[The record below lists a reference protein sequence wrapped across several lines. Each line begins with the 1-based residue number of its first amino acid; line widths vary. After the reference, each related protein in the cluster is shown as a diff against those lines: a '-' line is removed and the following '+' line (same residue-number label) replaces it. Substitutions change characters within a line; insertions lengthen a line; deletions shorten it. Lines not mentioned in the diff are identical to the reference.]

1 MNNIFSR
8 LTTRV
13 SLAMIVIVV
22 LSMAVIVRHWV
33 FVTAPALKAAEQ
45 TKAELLIT
53 PYTQLLEAAV
63 DENDE
68 VRLGEILNQLVLLKD
83 STWHEPVVLSLKISL
98 LDGRVIERRNKVKHK
113 AVPSRTPFRTEMPI
127 FSPRTT
133 ELLGSVKLEY
143 NDAFYNRLIG
153 EVWWEMGGSMGLALL
168 LLLGMQYWVRRLL
181 KPLTDLSNRL
191 VHMDPDSQVSLPP
204 ADRAVSAEIRQVWGS
219 IEQLLARLRQRDEA
233 LEEGHTAARAALQAK
248 LEAEAANQE
257 KSQFL
262 ANMSHELRTP
272 LNAII
277 GYSEMLYE
285 DVNESGNAEM
295 ADDLVHIARSG
306 KHLLSLINDVLD
318 LSKIDAGEMRL
329 YLNDVSLPQLV
340 SEVLDTVEPLIASNG
355 NSITVGCDERIGSIH
370 TDAARLKQVL
380 VNILGNAAKFT
391 HDGEVS
397 LSVERV
403 TDETGEWVEFRVV
416 DTGIGISEKQQ
427 EHLFKAFTQVDE
439 SATRQYGGTGLG
451 LTISRNMCQLMGG
464 DIAVTSQLGSGSKFV
479 TRVPVEVVNS
489 DGESR
494 VVTTLNR
501 QPVPTP
507 AHVTNENF
515 SGNGAERHEKSPAIL
530 VIDDD
535 PSVGDLLQRTLV
547 GEGFYIEAAGSG
559 REGLE
564 RAVELVPDLIILD
577 VVMSDMSGWPVL
589 SQLKKNPALL
599 HVPVIMHSMTDER
612 AMAATLGAADYIN
625 KPADKHELIGVIKNH
640 LHNSVVSTVL
650 VVGGSVDTRRLAR
663 MVFENEGWDIVESA
677 DSEVGLMRVAEKI
690 PSVIVLDTDL
700 PTMSATEFV
709 QKLEGNEK
717 WKPIPVLV
725 LTGHSISDTEREQLL
740 AHVDM
745 VIEKGAYSLD
755 TLLRRLRELIGPPRS
770 ETATG

>member
-13 SLAMIVIVV
+13 SLAMIIVVV
-22 LSMAVIVRHWV
+22 LSMAVIVRHWAL
-33 FVTAPALKAAEQ
+33 VTAPALKAAEQ

-53 PYTQLLEAAV
+53 PYTQLLETAV
-63 DENDE
+63 DKGDDIQ
-68 VRLGEILNQLVLLKD
+68 LGEILNQLVLLKD
-83 STWHEPVVLSLKISL
+83 PTWHEPVVLSLKISL
-98 LDGRVIERRNKVKHK
+98 LDGKVIERRNTVKHK
-113 AVPSRTPFRTEMPI
+113 AVPFRVEMPI
-127 FSPRTT
+127 FSQRT
-133 ELLGSVKLEY
+133 EKLLGSVELEY

-168 LLLGMQYWVRRLL
+168 LLLGMQYWVRCLL
-181 KPLTDLSNRL
+181 NPLTDLSNRL
-191 VHMDPDSQVSLPP
+191 THVDLGSQVSLPP
-204 ADRAVSAEIRQVWGS
+204 ADRAVSAEIRQVWSS

-233 LEEGHTAARAALQAK
+233 LEEEHTAARAALQAK
-248 LEAEAANQE
+248 LVAEAANQE

-277 GYSEMLYE
+277 GYSEMLYD

-295 ADDLVHIARSG
+295 ADDLEHIVSSG

-318 LSKIDAGEMRL
+318 LSKIDAGEMQL

-340 SEVLDTVEPLIASNG
+340 SEVMSDVESLIVSNG
-355 NSITVGCDERIGSIH
+355 NSVTVDCDERSGSIH

-391 HDGEVS
+391 HNGEVS
-397 LSVERV
+397 LLVERV
-403 TDETGEWVEFRVV
+403 VDNGGEWVEFRVI

-427 EHLFKAFTQVDE
+427 KHLFKAFTQVDE

-451 LTISRNMCQLMGG
+451 LAISASMCQLMGG
-464 DIAVTSQLGSGSKFV
+464 DITVMSQLESGSEFV
-479 TRVPVEVVNS
+479 IRIPVEAVSATAKGNSVVS
-489 DGESR
+489 P
-494 VVTTLNR
+494 LNR
-501 QPVPTP
+501 QPVLAPT
-507 AHVTNENF
+507 HVINEKHM
-515 SGNGAERHEKSPAIL
+515 GNMTGRQEKSPAIL
-530 VIDDD
+530 IIDDD
-535 PSVGDLLQRTLV
+535 PSVGDLLQRTLRD
-547 GEGFYIEAAGSG
+547 ENFYIEVVNSG

-589 SQLKKNPALL
+589 SQLKKNPTLL

-612 AMAATLGAADYIN
+612 AMAVKLGAAGYID
-625 KPADKHELIGVIKNH
+625 KPADKHELIGVIKSH
-640 LHNSVVSTVL
+640 LHNNVVSTVL
-650 VVGGSVDTRRLAR
+650 VVGGDVDTRRLAR
-663 MVFENEGWDIVESA
+663 MVFENQGWDIMEVA
-677 DSEVGLMRVAEKI
+677 DSEVALMRVAEKI
-690 PSVIVLDTDL
+690 PSAIVLDTDL
-700 PTMSATEFV
+700 PTMNATEFV
-709 QKLEGNEK
+709 QKLEENEK
-717 WKPIPVLV
+717 WKSVPVLV
-725 LTGHSISDTEREQLL
+725 LTGHSISDEEREKLL
-740 AHVDM
+740 MHVDM

-755 TLLRRLRELIGPPRS
+755 ILLRRLRELIGSSRP